1 MEAKNNYHTGKN
13 AVVSYVSHQ
22 RNVVE
27 STERSM
33 ISHDLAV
40 PDESQGRQR
49 ASSTILCMWKGSRRV

>member
-1 MEAKNNYHTGKN
+1 MEAKNNYHTGQN

-33 ISHDLAV
+33 TLCLFARHLMTLLYPVFVCHV
-40 PDESQGRQR
+40 PLDGEQ
-49 ASSTILCMWKGSRRV
+49 WH